1 MEKLTKQQLNS
12 MGFSGFKSAKDA
24 KIVPQGHTDRKH
36 EEADLHLSFCSWL
49 KKAHPTVKFVRHEK
63 ERRRTHFT
71 GNLMVKYNSLP
82 GLPDFEALHFT
93 LRNLQVEYY
102 GFYIEFKK
110 PGEKWTD
117 KHGYIKK
124 QYQHQ
129 YECHLHLW
137 SIGRVAYFCNDL
149 EDAKKLFLAYMDG
162 SPEVQQIYKVHE
174 VEVKLIDDGTMYDTE
189 HLL

>member
-12 MGFSGFKSAKDA
+12 MGFVGFKSAKDA
-24 KIVPQGHTDRKH
+24 KIVAQGHTDRKH

-49 KKAHPTVKFVRHEK
+49 KKHHPIVKFVRHEK
-63 ERRRTHFT
+63 ERRRTNFT

-82 GLPDFEALHFT
+82 GLPDFEAMEVCEAKVNET
-93 LRNLQVEYY
+93 WTTIYQ

-110 PGEKWTD
+110 PGEQWTD

-149 EDAKKLFLAYMDG
+149 EEAKRLFLAYMDG
-162 SPEVQQIYKVHE
+162 MPIPQQIYPIYEEKIVT
-174 VEVKLIDDGTMYDTE
+174 L
-189 HLL
+189 

>member
-1 MEKLTKQQLNS
+1 MLTKQQLNS
-12 MGFSGFKSAKDA
+12 MGFAGLKSARPA

-49 KKAHPTVKFVRHEK
+49 KKYHPTVKFVRHEK

-71 GNLMVKYNSLP
+71 GNLMVKYNSLA
-82 GLPDFEALHFT
+82 GLPDFEALERVNVHSEIEGDNGFT
-93 LRNLQVEYY
+93 YWQWDYY
-102 GFYIEFKK
+102 AGFYIEFKK
-110 PGEKWTD
+110 PGEQWTD

-149 EDAKKLFLAYMDG
+149 EEAKRLFLAYMNG
-162 SPEVQQIYKVHE
+162 TPSPQQIYPIHE
-174 VEVKLIDDGTMYDTE
+174 EIVVTL
-189 HLL
+189 